1 MDMQM
6 SASAYVN
13 QGFDVMR
20 PILSAYVGQEMLHS
34 IGPKWW
40 QDRVLPVLSE
50 VYTRNLPR
58 SGEWDKLVDSLDVS
72 ACFQIMDRNWNELFK
87 YKMTLQQRNWVKEL
101 LTTRNDW
108 AHESGSGL
116 SADAGV
122 RALDTMARLMEPID
136 QESAEEIRGLMR
148 KLRDQAD
155 AGSLDTQP
163 VVAVSVSSAPI
174 NSYFRPWRQIAE
186 PHPDVSKGTYRQAE
200 FAADLSQVLRGTA
213 MPEYQD
219 PVEFF
224 ARTYITTG
232 MKDMLTKAVQ
242 RVSGKGGEPV
252 IQLKTAFGGG
262 KTHSMLALYH
272 MMRAVTPKSLKGIQ
286 KILSSAG
293 VANMPKVKVAVLVGT
308 FHEPTKQRRPIKFP
322 GITINTLWGEMTAQ
336 LAEQANNPKL
346 YDLIKESDKKGIS
359 PGSDTLRSLLDN
371 CGPCL
376 ILIDEFV
383 AYARKLYGYKQGDI
397 PAGSFENVLSFVQE
411 LTEAARASK
420 NSIVVASIPESETE
434 AGGEAGMLALERV
447 ERTFGRMEAV
457 WKPVVAEE
465 GFEIV
470 RRRLFRDISDK
481 DAVDRVCNAY
491 FEMYCHHPD
500 DFPVECHEAEYL
512 TKMKK
517 CYPIHPEVFDRL
529 YNDWA
534 TLESFQRTRGV
545 LRFMAAAIHELYAS
559 GDSGA
564 MIMPGSIPL
573 GKTQIREE
581 LTRYLSPGWDTIIEN
596 EVDGRHSAPVVL
608 DGKST
613 YYSKYF
619 ASRRVARTIFIGS
632 APDVRAQ
639 KIRGINMSHIHLG
652 AVQPEE
658 NMSTYNDALSR
669 LVNELTYLY
678 SSADY
683 RYWYD
688 TRPTLKKTVAD
699 RARMQ
704 SPYDTISSLE
714 KVLKGICRNK
724 EPFDGLHIAPP
735 NSGDIPDQQAVHL
748 VLLSAEQTYKRG
760 EENCQA
766 LAAVREYFESRGSAP
781 RMNRNMIVFLAP
793 DFNITEQLM
802 QDMRLLLAWRSI
814 EHDVDS
820 LNLDIAQEKE
830 VHEAIRHY
838 EETISDRLQEA
849 YCWLLV
855 PTQDGAN
862 PVKWSI
868 LKASGTTN
876 PVAKAAQKLR
886 EDDLMVDQLSP
897 KVLLMEMDEFGL
909 WKGQDIISIREL
921 REDFARYT
929 YLQRLKSMEVLLRTL
944 EAGIKSGDYFGY
956 ADGQDINGRYQGFC
970 FGDHGYLQITVDG
983 FLVKSSAA
991 LQQVESERKTQESYN
1006 DLKIDD
1012 SGSAPNTTTVPPNI
1026 GKTNI
1031 MIPADPA
1038 STVKKN
1044 THFYG
1049 SVKLDPGKLGST
1061 AGTINQE
1068 VLQHLAQLPGASL
1081 SVTLDIQVNIP
1092 GGITEDVARTIREN
1106 CKTLKFDTSEFEQE

>member
-1 MDMQM
+1 MQM
-6 SASAYVN
+6 SAGAYVN

-34 IGPKWW
+34 IGPRWW
-40 QDRVLPVLSE
+40 QDRVLTVLSE

-58 SGEWDKLVDSLDVS
+58 GGEWDKLVDSLDVS
-72 ACFQIMDRNWNELFK
+72 ACFQIIDRNWNELFK

-116 SADAGV
+116 SADDGV
-122 RALDTMARLMEPID
+122 RALDTMTRLMEPID
-136 QESAEEIRGLMR
+136 QESAEEIRKLMR
-148 KLRDQAD
+148 KLRDQEEATHRE
-155 AGSLDTQP
+155 SQSP
-163 VVAVSVSSAPI
+163 VTPSAPSSPAY
-174 NSYFRPWRQIAE
+174 SYARPWRQIAE

-224 ARTYITTG
+224 ARTYITAG
-232 MKDMLTKAVQ
+232 MKSMLTKAVQ
-242 RVSGKGGEPV
+242 RVASKGGEPV

-272 MMRAVTPKSLKGIQ
+272 LMRAVSPMSLKGIPE
-286 KILSSAG
+286 ILNSAG
-293 VANMPKVKVAVLVGT
+293 ISTMPKVKVAVLVGT
-308 FHEPTKQRRPIKFP
+308 FLEPAKQRRPINFP

-359 PGSDTLRSLLDN
+359 PGSDTLCNVLDDS
-371 CGPCL
+371 GPCL
-376 ILIDEFV
+376 ILIDELV

-397 PAGSFENVLSFVQE
+397 PAGTFENVLSFVQE

-434 AGGEAGMLALERV
+434 AGGEAGMIALERV

-470 RRRLFRDISDK
+470 RRRLFRDLSDK
-481 DAVDRVCNAY
+481 NAVDRVCNAY
-491 FEMYCHHPD
+491 FEMYCQHPD
-500 DFPVECHEAEYL
+500 DFPVECHETEYL

-545 LRFMAAAIHELYAS
+545 LRFMAAVIHELYAS
-559 GDSGA
+559 GDSGS

-596 EVDGRHSAPVVL
+596 EVDGRHSAPVTL
-608 DGKST
+608 DDKNT

-619 ASRRVARTIFIGS
+619 ASSRVARTIFLGS

-639 KIRGINMSHIHLG
+639 RTRGINMAHIHLG

-658 NMSTYNDALSR
+658 NMLTYNDALSR
-669 LVNELTYLY
+669 LANELTYLY

-704 SPYDTISSLE
+704 NSYDTVSSLE
-714 KVLKGICRNK
+714 KVLKVICRNK
-724 EPFDGLHIAPP
+724 DPFDGLHIAP
-735 NSGDIPDQQAVHL
+735 SSSADIPDQQAVHL
-748 VLLSAEQTYKRG
+748 VLLSAEQTYKRDD
-760 EENCQA
+760 EDSEA
-766 LAAVREYFESRGSAP
+766 LKTVHEYFETRGGSP
-781 RMNRNMIVFLAP
+781 RMYRNMIVFLAP
-793 DFNITEQLM
+793 DFSITEQLM
-802 QDMRLLLAWRSI
+802 QDMRVLLAWRSI
-814 EHDVDS
+814 EHDADS
-820 LNLDIAQEKE
+820 LNLDAAQEKE
-830 VHEAIRHY
+830 VHEAIHHY
-838 EETISDRLQEA
+838 EDTISDRLQEA

-855 PTQDGAN
+855 PTQDGTN
-862 PVKWSI
+862 PVKWNI
-868 LKASGTTN
+868 LRASGTTN

-886 EDDLMVDQLSP
+886 ENDLMVDQLSP
-897 KVLLMEMDEFGL
+897 KVLLMEMDEFDL
-909 WKGQDIISIREL
+909 WKGHEYISVREL
-921 REDFARYT
+921 CEDYARYT
-929 YLQRLKSMEVLLRTL
+929 YLQRLKNKDVLFYTL
-944 EAGIKSGDYFGY
+944 EIGVKSSDYFGY
-956 ADGQDINGRYQGFC
+956 ADGQDDNGRYQGLC
-970 FGDHGYLQITVDG
+970 FGNCGYLQITPDG
-983 FLVKSSAA
+983 LLVKSSAA
-991 LQQVESERKTQESYN
+991 LRQIESEKKEREPENNTAATISGN
-1006 DLKIDD
+1006 VVAPTAVSSNID
-1012 SGSAPNTTTVPPNI
+1012 TVFV
-1026 GKTNI
+1026 
-1031 MIPADPA
+1031 PAATSA
-1038 STVKKN
+1038 STPILN

-1068 VLQHLAQLPGASL
+1068 VLQHLSQLSGASVT
-1081 SVTLDIQVNIP
+1081 VTLDIQVNIP
-1092 GGITEDVARTIREN
+1092 NGIPEDVARTIREN
-1106 CKTLKFDTSEFEQE
+1106 CKTLKFDTSEFGQ